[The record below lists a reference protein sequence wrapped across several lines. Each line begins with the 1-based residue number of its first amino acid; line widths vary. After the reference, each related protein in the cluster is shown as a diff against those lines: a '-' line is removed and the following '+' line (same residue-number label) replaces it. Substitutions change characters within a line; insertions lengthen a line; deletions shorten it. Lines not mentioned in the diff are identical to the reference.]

1 MSTASRLTS
10 KAPTAAVVALIGTLA
25 LAIGSIVPALDR
37 AIGAQLSPERVTH
50 ALALPAQPAAATAP
64 GRQAAVA
71 GIDWQTV
78 RIASGETLGSVFA
91 DLDLPASMLH
101 RVLEVPEANQL
112 ASRLR
117 VGSELA
123 FDIGPEGELRGLR
136 FDQDESRR
144 IHLAVK
150 ADGVNR
156 EVIERPVET
165 RTVVAGGEIRS
176 SLFADGAKAGLSTT
190 VMSEMVKALQ
200 FDIDFG
206 QDLREGDRFQIVY
219 EERWR
224 EGERL
229 RDGGVV
235 AVNFINQGRTSTA
248 VRFERE
254 GAAEYF
260 DLDGR
265 PLRRSFMR
273 TPIEFAR
280 LTSGFGARRHPVLNR
295 MRMHNGVDYAAP
307 VGTPIFSAG
316 DGRVSFAGWQNGYGR
331 TVVVDHGSGITT
343 LYAHMSRMGSYRV
356 GQRVR
361 QGTTIGYVGM
371 SGLAT
376 GPHLHYEFRVR
387 GKHKDPLKVT
397 LPKPEPLVGPA
408 LAQFRRTTAPV
419 LAQLQRIDG
428 VQLAS
433 R

>member
-1 MSTASRLTS
+1 LSSASRLAS
-10 KAPTAAVVALIGTLA
+10 KAPTIAVVALIGTLA

-37 AIGAQLSPERVTH
+37 AIDAQLSPERVTH
-50 ALALPAQPAAATAP
+50 ALALPAQPVAVTGP
-64 GRQAAVA
+64 GEQAAVA

-91 DLDLPASMLH
+91 DLDLPATVLH

-112 ASRLR
+112 ASRLQ

-150 ADGVNR
+150 AGGVER

-176 SLFADGAKAGLSTT
+176 SLFADGAKVGLSTT

-235 AVNFINQGRTSTA
+235 AVNFINQGRTFTA
-248 VRFERE
+248 VRFEQE
-254 GAAEYF
+254 GASEYF
-260 DLDGR
+260 DLQGR

-331 TVVVDHGSGITT
+331 TVVVDHGNGITT
-343 LYAHMSRMGSYRV
+343 LYAHMSRMGGYRV

-387 GKHKDPLKVT
+387 GSHKDPLKVT